1 MNILR
6 QPRVQMD
13 VNKVCGIK
21 ILSDTLPD
29 TGYGNSLQLS
39 RKLITQEF
47 GVPGDSGLWES
58 HSGRVGVSIQD
69 CVVRVERLKIGT
81 VLFRL
86 FRLYTSTVHLSGP
99 PSLYKWRGCA

>member
-13 VNKVCGIK
+13 VKKVCGIK

-81 VLFRL
+81 AL

-99 PSLYKWRGCA
+99 PNLYKWRGCA